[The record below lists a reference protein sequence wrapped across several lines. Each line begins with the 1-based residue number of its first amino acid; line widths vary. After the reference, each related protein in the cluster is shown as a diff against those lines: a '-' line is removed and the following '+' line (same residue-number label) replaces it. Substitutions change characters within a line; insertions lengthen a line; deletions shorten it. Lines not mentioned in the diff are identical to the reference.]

1 MEDCVTT
8 LGPLFLGTFP
18 LAPAQKSCSED
29 LLNIFGPDVNECTEP
44 VEFDSDD
51 SVKDPDYHP
60 DEDIANNQFYTAMAE
75 SEEEENSEDTNV
87 FNNDQ
92 DQQSENSEPDAAV
105 QKKRTMKDRQINKN

>member
-1 MEDCVTT
+1 MSHHARLLVNLSLKNTHSDNSCFEDAKRRKITYPQEIADHS
-8 LGPLFLGTFP
+8 GN
-18 LAPAQKSCSED
+18 D
-29 LLNIFGPDVNECTEP
+29 
-44 VEFDSDD
+44 FDSDD
-51 SVKDPDYHP
+51 SVKDPDYHR